1 MEIIRL
7 LCPFLYSSLES
18 ILDGKAGVFLCV
30 LPLVA
35 ITAVASSSEQSCS
48 VCLASNN
55 C

>member
-18 ILDGKAGVFLCV
+18 ILDGKAGFFLCV

-35 ITAVASSSEQSCS
+35 ITAACSCGFQFRTKLFCVPS
-48 VCLASNN
+48 Q
-55 C
+55 